1 MNRLLLSFLFYLK
14 IAKKFNQMV
23 NDLCLQLVKSI
34 TSTTDNRTLDENNI
48 ASTDNSTPNSL

>member
-1 MNRLLLSFLFYLK
+1 
-14 IAKKFNQMV
+14 MV